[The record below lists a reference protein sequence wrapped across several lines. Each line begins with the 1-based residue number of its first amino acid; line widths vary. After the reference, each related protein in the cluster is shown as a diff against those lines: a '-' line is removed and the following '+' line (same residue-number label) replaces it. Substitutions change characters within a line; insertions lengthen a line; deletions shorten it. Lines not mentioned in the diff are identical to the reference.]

1 MPIGTPLASIDTN
14 LAHQGKSDA
23 PHNLMCSSLSLR
35 HTHHRIGHKMKINSR
50 PTHIEDYLITVRTG
64 QWFGWSDSKN
74 KIYANLVVLDGGAKP
89 SESDCTNGL
98 KALQDAWDLENDSY
112 KSKRRAEYPSVVD
125 QLDDLYHNGI
135 DGWKTTIKA
144 VKDKYPKE

>member
-1 MPIGTPLASIDTN
+1 M
-14 LAHQGKSDA
+14 
-23 PHNLMCSSLSLR
+23 
-35 HTHHRIGHKMKINSR
+35 R
-50 PTHIEDYLITVRTG
+50 PTHIEDYLVTVRTG

-135 DGWKTTIKA
+135 DGWKATIKA
-144 VKDKYPKE
+144 VKDKHSKT